1 MSKYRRYSLEEKIQI
16 VKEYL
21 SGESSLRE
29 IGKRLG
35 YKNKKGKVLM
45 TAIPT
50 KDYFKTSEGI
60 KQIDN
65 KAFFIV
71 TDSYQMSNGA

>member
-1 MSKYRRYSLEEKIQI
+1 MSKYRRYSPEEKIQI

-35 YKNKKGKVLM
+35 YKNKKGYPGCFNRWISLYRQHGE
-45 TAIPT
+45 TA
-50 KDYFKTSEGI
+50 FLVS
-60 KQIDN
+60 
-65 KAFFIV
+65 AF
-71 TDSYQMSNGA
+71 TG